1 MPRPI
6 EAFSVD
12 ARVAIR
18 QGEQRHYVNIAWQH
32 AAGHDDILV
41 RTPLGQ
47 GVAELSHDEHGARL
61 VTADHQELVAADW
74 QELAERLLGARL
86 PLEDMPKWLAGQPPA
101 PASGWQVTYLDYE
114 SAAAD
119 ALPTLIEL
127 RRDDIEV
134 RVRIDD
140 WNRAP

>member
-1 MPRPI
+1 
-6 EAFSVD
+6 
-12 ARVAIR
+12 
-18 QGEQRHYVNIAWQH
+18 
-32 AAGHDDILV
+32 
-41 RTPLGQ
+41 
-47 GVAELSHDEHGARL
+47 
-61 VTADHQELVAADW
+61 
-74 QELAERLLGARL
+74 
-86 PLEDMPKWLAGQPPA
+86 MPKWLAGQPPA